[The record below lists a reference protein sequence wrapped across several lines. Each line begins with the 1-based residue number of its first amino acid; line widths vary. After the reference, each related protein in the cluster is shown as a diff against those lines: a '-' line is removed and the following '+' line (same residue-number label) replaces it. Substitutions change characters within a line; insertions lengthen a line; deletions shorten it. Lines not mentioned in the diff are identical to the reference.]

1 MNCVNNHMPITEHDK
16 TQKKKKTQNMI
27 FTIFV
32 TTKIALDM
40 DTRSVKYFDLSQK
53 FRDGSCLPLEL

>member
-1 MNCVNNHMPITEHDK
+1 MPITEHDN
-16 TQKKKKTQNMI
+16 TQKKKTQNMI